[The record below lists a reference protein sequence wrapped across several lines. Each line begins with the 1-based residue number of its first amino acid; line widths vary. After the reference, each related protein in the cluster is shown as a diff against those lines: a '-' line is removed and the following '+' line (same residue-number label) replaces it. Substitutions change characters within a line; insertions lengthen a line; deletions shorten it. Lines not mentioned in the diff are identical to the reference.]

1 MNINIK
7 NVNKDKIAAWAVH
20 GFTASGAVL
29 GFLAIISIFNND
41 QVGSFLWLG
50 LALLV
55 DGLDGTIARK
65 IGVTDKAP
73 NIDGSTLDNLI
84 DYLNYVIIPSLM
96 IYWFQMVPNGW
107 EIIIP
112 AGVFA
117 VSLYTF
123 ANINMKTE
131 DYYFSG
137 FPALWNI
144 VVLYFYILNTN
155 QYINLIVIILLSIL
169 TFIPIKFVH
178 PLRVKKLRNITIF
191 CTIIWSATTLKLIT
205 TLPNINL
212 FNDEKIV
219 LTIWIL
225 SSLYFITICGSR
237 SLKDIHFY
245 VND

>member
-1 MNINIK
+1 MNIKIK
-7 NVNKDKIAAWAVH
+7 NVDKEKIAAWAAH

-41 QVGSFLWLG
+41 QTSSFLWLG

-65 IGVTDKAP
+65 VGVSDKAP
-73 NIDGSTLDNLI
+73 NIDGSTLDNVI

-112 AGVFA
+112 AGIFA

-144 VVLYFYILNTN
+144 VVLYFFILNTN
-155 QYINLIVIILLSIL
+155 HYINLIVIIFLSIL
-169 TFIPIKFVH
+169 TFIPVKFVH
-178 PLRVKKLRNITIF
+178 PLRVQKLRNITIF
-191 CTIIWSATTLKLIT
+191 CTIIWSATTLKLVT
-205 TLPNINL
+205 TFPEINL
-212 FNDEKIV
+212 FNEKIV
-219 LTIWIL
+219 LTIWIIC
-225 SSLYFITICGSR
+225 SFYFAAICVGR
-237 SLKDIHFY
+237 SFKDL
-245 VND
+245 NK

>member
-7 NVNKDKIAAWAVH
+7 NVSKDKIAAWAVH

-41 QVGSFLWLG
+41 QTSSFLWLG

-65 IGVTDKAP
+65 VGVSDKAT
-73 NIDGSTLDNLI
+73 NIDGSMLDNLV

-112 AGVFA
+112 AGIFA

-155 QYINLIVIILLSIL
+155 QYINLIVIIFLSIL

-191 CTIIWSATTLKLIT
+191 CTIIWSATTLKLVT
-205 TLPNINL
+205 TFPEINL
-212 FNDEKIV
+212 FNEKIV
-219 LTIWIL
+219 LIID
-225 SSLYFITICGSR
+225 S
-237 SLKDIHFY
+237 K
-245 VND
+245 

>member
-7 NVNKDKIAAWAVH
+7 NVSKDKIAAWAVH

-41 QVGSFLWLG
+41 QTSSFLWLG

-65 IGVTDKAP
+65 VGVSDKAT
-73 NIDGSTLDNLI
+73 NIDGSMLDNLV

-112 AGVFA
+112 AGIFA

-144 VVLYFYILNTN
+144 VVLYYYILNTN
-155 QYINLIVIILLSIL
+155 QYINLIVIIFLSIL

-191 CTIIWSATTLKLIT
+191 CTIIWSATTLKLVT
-205 TLPNINL
+205 TLPEINL
-212 FNDEKIV
+212 FNEKIV
-219 LTIWIL
+219 LTIWIVC
-225 SSLYFITICGSR
+225 SFYFASICGSR
-237 SLKDIHFY
+237 SFKDLK
-245 VND
+245 

>member
-7 NVNKDKIAAWAVH
+7 NVSKDKIAAWAVH

-41 QVGSFLWLG
+41 QTSSFLWLG

-65 IGVTDKAP
+65 VGVSDKAT
-73 NIDGSTLDNLI
+73 NIDGSMLDNLV

-112 AGVFA
+112 AGIFA

-155 QYINLIVIILLSIL
+155 QYINLIVIIFLSIL

-191 CTIIWSATTLKLIT
+191 CTIIWSATTLKLVT
-205 TLPNINL
+205 TFPEINL
-212 FNDEKIV
+212 FNEKIV
-219 LTIWIL
+219 LTIWIAC
-225 SSLYFITICGSR
+225 SFYFASICGSR
-237 SLKDIHFY
+237 SFKDLK
-245 VND
+245 

>member
-41 QVGSFLWLG
+41 QTSSFLWLG

-65 IGVTDKAP
+65 VGVSDKTT
-73 NIDGSTLDNLI
+73 NIDGSMLDNLV

-96 IYWFQMVPNGW
+96 IYWFQMVPYGW
-107 EIIIP
+107 EIVVP
-112 AGVFA
+112 AGIFA

-144 VVLYFYILNTN
+144 VVLYFYILNAN
-155 QYINLIVIILLSIL
+155 EYINLIVIIFLSIL

-191 CTIIWSATTLKLIT
+191 CTIIWSATTLKLVT
-205 TLPNINL
+205 TFPEINL
-212 FNDEKIV
+212 FNEKIV
-219 LTIWIL
+219 LTIWIVC
-225 SSLYFITICGSR
+225 SFYFVAICGSR
-237 SLKDIHFY
+237 SFKDLK
-245 VND
+245 

>member
-7 NVNKDKIAAWAVH
+7 NVSKDKIAAWAVH

-41 QVGSFLWLG
+41 QTSSFLWLG

-65 IGVTDKAP
+65 VGVIDKAT
-73 NIDGSTLDNLI
+73 NIDGSMLDNLV

-112 AGVFA
+112 AGIFA

-155 QYINLIVIILLSIL
+155 QYINLIVIIFLSIL

-191 CTIIWSATTLKLIT
+191 CTIIWSATTLKLVT
-205 TLPNINL
+205 TFPEINL
-212 FNDEKIV
+212 FNEKIV
-219 LTIWIL
+219 LTIWIAC
-225 SSLYFITICGSR
+225 SFYFATICGSR
-237 SLKDIHFY
+237 SFKDLK
-245 VND
+245 